1 MEIRPSSKFSINF
14 RYNRLLTLNY
24 LFIAFTFFLQVNA
37 WSQAGTITNLT
48 YWSSQKASVED
59 ALEVNQFEAILDQVP
74 NFGIGP
80 STIFIKFDVTHQFS
94 SNDAIWLYI
103 DNPLL
108 DVVNLYSI
116 DGNPVLLASKGEGR
130 KFKERS
136 SGEPGPLFELPISN
150 GDKQTYLLEVSSG
163 EQIVVPLALGSR
175 RYFEEKVHNNELF
188 YAIYFGLVLVM
199 ILYNLFVYVSVR
211 DRLYLHYILYISAVG
226 LTQFVLGGYA
236 NKYLWPDSAT
246 IPIYASTLVPISSG
260 ITTII
265 FTRVFIQTHKFSP
278 IIDKLL
284 RFYLASYVV
293 AAIVALLG
301 YGVLASNVINFN
313 AASALILVP
322 AAINAIRKGYRPAIF
337 FLIAWVIFLIG
348 VTLMALKNF
357 GLIPVSPL
365 SNYAVTVGSGIE
377 ATLLSFALAD
387 RINQFKKEKEESQHQ
402 AIAVMQENQVLIEQQ
417 NVRLERMVQERTE
430 DLEKSNQD
438 LSITLD
444 DLRLTQKQLVESEK
458 LASLGQMTAG
468 IAHEINNPI
477 NFVQSNVQPLKRDI
491 DDVMELLEAY
501 YAVNPEDMSSEK
513 IVALR
518 ERYNELDMGYL
529 KKEITQLMGGIE
541 EGAKRTAEIVRA
553 LRVFSRMDR
562 DTAVTASI
570 NDCITSTLV
579 VMKSITKGEVV
590 IEKNLEEEIPQI
602 MCFPGKVN
610 QVLMN
615 VLTNAVQATR
625 GKDLGS
631 EERKVKIM
639 SFSTDKSIVIEV
651 TDNGVGIPE
660 NVKNKIFDPFFT
672 TKGVGEGTGLGL
684 SIAMGIVIEHNGQ
697 IAVESEPNVGTRI
710 LITLP
715 RS

>member
-1 MEIRPSSKFSINF
+1 MVIHHSLKFSISSRSK
-14 RYNRLLTLNY
+14 RYKVFKFLILFILSLLTLSARCQDGRIEN
-24 LFIAFTFFLQVNA
+24 I
-37 WSQAGTITNLT
+37 S
-48 YWSSQKASVED
+48 YWRANDADVSD
-59 ALEVNQFEAILDQVP
+59 ALAANSFKPINNRVP
-74 NFGIGP
+74 NFGI
-80 STIFIKFDVTHQFS
+80 STETVFIKFDVQYNSLGQT
-94 SNDAIWLYI
+94 ALWLYI

-108 DVVNLYSI
+108 DLVNLYVVEGAASLI
-116 DGNPVLLASKGEGR
+116 ASKGESK
-130 KFKERS
+130 KFVARS
-136 SGEPGPLFELPISN
+136 EGEPGPLFSLPKPTGKTQTFIIEVASN
-150 GDKQTYLLEVSSG
+150 EHL
-163 EQIVVPLALGSR
+163 VVPLALGTEDH
-175 RYFEEKVHNNELF
+175 FEEKVHNNELF
-188 YAIYFGLVLVM
+188 YAVYFGLVLVM

-236 NKYLWPDSAT
+236 NKYLWPNSAVL
-246 IPIYASTLVPISSG
+246 PIYASTLVPISSG
-260 ITTII
+260 ITTIL

-278 IIDKLL
+278 LIDKLL

-293 AAIVALLG
+293 AALVALFG

-438 LSITLD
+438 LSITLN

-501 YAVNPEDMSSEK
+501 YAVNPEDMSPEK

-562 DTAVTASI
+562 DTAVSASI

-615 VLTNAVQATR
+615 VLTNAVQATK
-625 GKDLGS
+625 GKNLGT
-631 EERKVKIM
+631 EERKVNIT
-639 SFSTDKSIVIEV
+639 SFSTDKNIVIEV

-660 NVKNKIFDPFFT
+660 TVKNKIFDPFFT

>member
-1 MEIRPSSKFSINF
+1 
-14 RYNRLLTLNY
+14 
-24 LFIAFTFFLQVNA
+24 
-37 WSQAGTITNLT
+37 
-48 YWSSQKASVED
+48 
-59 ALEVNQFEAILDQVP
+59 
-74 NFGIGP
+74 
-80 STIFIKFDVTHQFS
+80 
-94 SNDAIWLYI
+94 
-103 DNPLL
+103 
-108 DVVNLYSI
+108 
-116 DGNPVLLASKGEGR
+116 
-130 KFKERS
+130 
-136 SGEPGPLFELPISN
+136 
-150 GDKQTYLLEVSSG
+150 
-163 EQIVVPLALGSR
+163 LGSR